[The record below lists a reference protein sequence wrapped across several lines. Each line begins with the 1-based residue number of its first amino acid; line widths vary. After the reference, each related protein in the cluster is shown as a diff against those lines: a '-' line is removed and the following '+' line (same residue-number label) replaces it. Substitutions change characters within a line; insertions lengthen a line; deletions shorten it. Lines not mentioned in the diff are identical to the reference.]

1 MEKNNLP
8 FDSLCLQGMSTK
20 ALMALGGIQFLQDS
34 DRLSGVDK
42 FLGTSSGAV
51 VSFFLI
57 IGYTPAELLS
67 YICVHKVLEKL
78 THFNMVAMVN
88 GGGAKS
94 WSKIQE
100 TLEKMTIQKIG
111 YLPTMKCLVD
121 KFKKQLTVV
130 TYNVSKNK
138 VEYICAKTHPAM
150 PVLIALHMTANL
162 PFVFEKFQYQ
172 KSYYIDGGVANN
184 FPLKLAEKTGK
195 RVIGIRVNN
204 PPVDDSDK
212 ETFMAYMYRILM
224 VPISEVE
231 RVQISER
238 RKNTCVQTLTTS
250 KTVRAFDFKF
260 SNTDK
265 MDMFS
270 DGYQQMKQLFSDDGG
285 KSASFSA
292 AKCAALAA
300 AAASAAAATAALAI
314 EAAVEENKKEFKK
327 ETS

>member
-121 KFKKQLTVV
+121 KFKKQLTVRHV
-130 TYNVSKNK
+130 
-138 VEYICAKTHPAM
+138 
-150 PVLIALHMTANL
+150 
-162 PFVFEKFQYQ
+162 
-172 KSYYIDGGVANN
+172 
-184 FPLKLAEKTGK
+184 
-195 RVIGIRVNN
+195 
-204 PPVDDSDK
+204 
-212 ETFMAYMYRILM
+212 
-224 VPISEVE
+224 
-231 RVQISER
+231 
-238 RKNTCVQTLTTS
+238 
-250 KTVRAFDFKF
+250 
-260 SNTDK
+260 
-265 MDMFS
+265 
-270 DGYQQMKQLFSDDGG
+270 
-285 KSASFSA
+285 
-292 AKCAALAA
+292 
-300 AAASAAAATAALAI
+300 
-314 EAAVEENKKEFKK
+314 
-327 ETS
+327 